1 MVVLQQFGI
10 LLGLSSL
17 GIIVALIQAIPIA
30 QLQLSTM
37 ANAAELPPLWVIIFL
52 QVLQEVGLLSIA
64 IFVGIFCTRSIGLHS
79 HTIDYF
85 VFNQPLSTSIIPELK
100 VSLGLG
106 AIVTI
111 IVLIIDQLIQPFLPT
126 ALQAVNS
133 GKPSWLGSLA
143 GILHGGINEEILI
156 RWGLMSLLIW
166 GGWKL
171 SKWGIA
177 LPATSIY
184 QIAIVGAAIIFGLLH
199 LPITATITSLT
210 PIVITRALLLNGIA
224 GVACGWLFWQ
234 YSLEAAI
241 LAHAS
246 FHALLFVVNMLTF
259 KSS

>member
-1 MVVLQQFGI
+1 MIVLHQYGI
-10 LLGLSSL
+10 LLGLGCL
-17 GIIVALIQAIPIA
+17 GIIVSLIEAVPIA
-30 QLQLSTM
+30 QIQLSTM
-37 ANAAELPPLWVIIFL
+37 ANASELPPLWAILCL
-52 QVLQEVGLLSIA
+52 QVLQEIGLLSVA

-79 HTIDYF
+79 HTINFF
-85 VFNQPLSTSIIPELK
+85 VFLQPFPASVIPELK
-100 VSLGLG
+100 ASLGLG
-106 AIVTI
+106 AIMTI
-111 IVLIIDQLIQPFLPT
+111 VVLAIDLSIQPFLPA
-126 ALQAVNS
+126 ALQTMNG

-143 GILHGGINEEILI
+143 GILQGGINEEILI
-156 RWGLMSLLIW
+156 RWGLMSLFIW
-166 GGWKL
+166 GGWKI

-210 PIVITRALLLNGIA
+210 PIVVTRALLLNGIA
-224 GVACGWLFWQ
+224 GIACGWLFWQ

-246 FHALLFVVNMLTF
+246 FHALLFVVSVLTF